1 MNSTMSSL
9 NPHAASYIP
18 LNKKEEEANHE
29 TALFN
34 SPSEGHNGTAQ
45 FYFEGGD
52 ASSDFSIHDI
62 EALVID
68 NGLEKSGL
76 QQKISNQAEVQY
88 IDEDSEIHL
97 AYLSF
102 MFPNISEHCLAH
114 VHSANDDD
122 LEASINMLYDLEVLT
137 LLLQFFFL
145 HCLVVITTNVSD
157 CVMILVTLLVI
168 SCFNKLLG

>member
-29 TALFN
+29 TVLFN
-34 SPSEGHNGTAQ
+34 SPSEGHTGTAQ

-52 ASSDFSIHDI
+52 ASSDFSIHEI

-68 NGLEKSGL
+68 NSLEKSGL

-88 IDEDSEIHL
+88 INEDSEIHL

-114 VHSANDDD
+114 VHSANDGD
-122 LEASINMLYDLEVLT
+122 LEASINMLYDLECFPVAASKSLP
-137 LLLQFFFL
+137 
-145 HCLVVITTNVSD
+145 VSSDTTGDDDASE
-157 CVMILVTLLVI
+157 LEVTGRE
-168 SCFNKLLG
+168 K